1 MSQQKYNKTVQVTI
15 IPRQPGKELSVT
27 VSPPPLGFSDVPT
40 SLNKQDTALSVRVC
54 HTGLGLVTLDP
65 NKGVVEG
72 GDQAEGTHGG
82 HIREVRK
89 GVLGIAYKQLWS
101 CKSILISDI
110 KLFGSV

>member
-1 MSQQKYNKTVQVTI
+1 MVNADHITI
-15 IPRQPGKELSVT
+15 CPSTP
-27 VSPPPLGFSDVPT
+27 GFSDLPT

-89 GVLGIAYKQLWS
+89 GVLGIAYAKLWS
-101 CKSILISDI
+101 CKSI
-110 KLFGSV
+110 